1 MKNKTLFLAILF
13 AAVISSCLF
22 ADDNRLIFTEF
33 GVSYASVIAP
43 PLLENSTT
51 GVLGTASFDAKVGVD
66 ILKWADV
73 YIGGDFMS
81 FTMRQNYGAN
91 YTFYPIYGGI
101 RANIFPDWIVYP
113 GILFELGK
121 AISSQHLDQDVFN
134 SPLFGELNSPLE
146 YAWAG
151 TYYNFGFDLNMNVN
165 DIAIL
170 SLKIDR
176 PAISS
181 GGTNLGEIHILRVGL
196 AWKMLY

>member
-1 MKNKTLFLAILF
+1 MKNKTLFLAILLT
-13 AAVISSCLF
+13 AAISSSLL
-22 ADDNRLIFTEF
+22 ADNRLIFTEF
-33 GVSYASVIAP
+33 GISYASMIAP
-43 PLLENSTT
+43 PVLENNTT
-51 GVLGTASFDAKVGVD
+51 GVFDTASLDVKAGVD

-73 YIGGDFMS
+73 YAGGGLMFFALRPNS
-81 FTMRQNYGAN
+81 AEN

-113 GILFELGK
+113 GVLFELGK
-121 AISSQHLDQDVFN
+121 AISSQHLNNELMSQLGPLY
-134 SPLFGELNSPLE
+134 SPLDYS
-146 YAWAG
+146 WAG

-181 GGTNLGEIHILRVGL
+181 GDTKLGEIQIFRVGL